1 MSDEQTPSVEEIKAR
16 LQAAEEDIPVD
27 NEAVK
32 AGSEPIDVTE
42 ELRKVGKQFAET
54 LQTAWSSEE
63 RQRIEKEVREG
74 LRSFAEEVDKV
85 FAQIRE
91 SDALNKV
98 RSEAIDVK
106 EKVDVSELGQK
117 SKTGFVNGLRWLS
130 EELGKLADRFSA
142 SDKPENGDSP
152 PSA

>member
-16 LQAAEEDIPVD
+16 LQAAEEIPVN
-27 NEAVK
+27 NEAAK
-32 AGSEPIDVTE
+32 AGSEPIDITE

-63 RQRIEKEVREG
+63 WQRIEKEMREG
-74 LRSFAEEVDKV
+74 LRSFADEVDKV

-106 EKVDVSELGQK
+106 EKVDKSDLGQK
-117 SKTGFVNGLRWLS
+117 TKTGFVNGLRWLS
-130 EELGKLADRFSA
+130 EELGKMADRFSA
-142 SDKPENGDSP
+142 ADKPENDDSP